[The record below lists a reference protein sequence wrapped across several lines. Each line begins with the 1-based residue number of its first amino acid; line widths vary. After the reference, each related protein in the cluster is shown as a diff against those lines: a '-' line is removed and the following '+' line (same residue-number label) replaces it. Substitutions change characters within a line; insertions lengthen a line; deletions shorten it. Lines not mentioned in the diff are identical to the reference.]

1 MPELPEVEAYRQYF
15 ESTSLNKQI
24 KNIEVRD
31 SRILKVEKD
40 IFINSLQ
47 GKKFYSV
54 LRHGK
59 YLFIRSNSVFLI
71 MHFGM
76 TGDLEYYRNS
86 EEEPAYAKVLF
97 EFTNNYILSYIS
109 TRMFGKLDITDNMNV
124 YIEKKKLGPDALTM
138 SYDDFIES
146 IKRRT
151 TNAKTA
157 LMNQNIASGIGN
169 IYSDEI
175 LFRSKINPMTKIN
188 LLDDDQLKTLFSNI
202 KEVLYYG
209 IEKRGILSDYSDDFL
224 IPHRNQEDKCPVC
237 KTQIERY
244 EILGR
249 HGFFCPKCQKIRNNE

>member
-1 MPELPEVEAYRQYF
+1 MPELPEVETYKQYF
-15 ESTSLNKQI
+15 ESTSLNKRI

-31 SRILKVEKD
+31 DRILKLEKVV
-40 IFINSLQ
+40 FIKALQ
-47 GKKFYSV
+47 ENKFYSV

-59 YLFIRSNSVFLI
+59 YLFIRSNSIFLV

-76 TGDLEYYRNS
+76 TGDLEYYHRS

-109 TRMFGKLDITDNMNV
+109 TRMFGKLNITNDINDF
-124 YIEKKKLGPDALTM
+124 IGKKRLGPDALSM
-138 SYDDFIES
+138 NYDEFIES
-146 IKRRT
+146 LKRRT

-157 LMNQNIASGIGN
+157 LMNQSVISGIGN

-188 LLDDDQLKTLFSNI
+188 LLDDDQKKTLFSNI
-202 KEVLYYG
+202 KGVLQYG
-209 IEKRGILSDYSDDFL
+209 IEKGGILSDYSDDFL
-224 IPHRNQEDKCPVC
+224 IPHRNQEDKCPIC

-249 HGFFCPKCQKIRNNE
+249 HGFFCPNCQPL